1 MEVVQER
8 SSTTEQSWR
17 LEVGAEYE
25 SFAEFE
31 EDLKAFSDHNFMLFV
46 KAKSTKF
53 NRRDQDGPWRKAM
66 KLLPE
71 KLIYKYIRY
80 KCKHGGKRR
89 IEGRGIRPNQRSF
102 KLSCGAFLV
111 LAMDRKR
118 GKLCVT
124 QFSME
129 HNHEVSEAIY
139 KNYPE
144 NRRLM
149 HPQGTDG
156 EIFLNLKIDPTMDR
170 AYLNEFSGKRLTI
183 EDIYRMKQC
192 LPQLGPEDDVI
203 LSSIETLLEEDEKAT
218 VVLSVKDKV
227 LDYLYAQRSTQKK
240 ELEEYPDSVF
250 MDVMCKIKNK
260 VMPIVS
266 LMAVDN
272 KNQKHVIAQALV
284 QSSQRE
290 ILMSVL
296 EVFKSENENLC
307 PSLSVSNL
315 MKSYEDRTKD
325 LDYKVFL
332 DKTTV
337 SYSITKLVKEM
348 RDVSTDYAF
357 ELMIDE
363 LKESKSMTLEVKAKD
378 KENYEVID
386 NIIYSVTI
394 SQHSV
399 SCSCSFYANTNL
411 LCRHLFYLVSE
422 IKITDFHKEWI
433 PVKWQVSPK
442 SAVTQMASRAK
453 ASVKIKPLS
462 PEKVKKMRK
471 NNKFLEML
479 RVMKLMANMN
489 SILEPREY
497 CARFELLIQLHK
509 LWQDGKRASIDESV
523 KDIKWQEM
531 NRIFRNL
538 ADMSSYLEPKEY
550 KDRYDLLLELQ
561 ALWQEGK
568 KVSLVEY
575 REENDKNIQDSSS
588 RDELNNVIL
597 TGLDNKLEDKAVSGK
612 GNKLLRMMQK
622 TKSIKTADAFTQVTE
637 NIQEVLISKPVK
649 HPVCN
654 KSKSVTQ
661 LIPDTNSLPTVT
673 PTQGGLPFIDMTA
686 TPNPLPIKNE
696 IFTVINNVCSEKRI
710 YDGESFHDSMVI
722 YLEPN
727 TKPDMRPAVQ
737 VVVPPSLG
745 FDDITVKMEV
755 NDPPLLVPDSGL
767 SSVNR
772 RNTKQKLIS
781 ESHNDNQSVHF
792 TLPKPGKTHAMKKE
806 QVLLPNKRKVYA
818 GKELKKK
825 RRLCDDSQDFTARM
839 AEVNRFID
847 TQSNKEIQD
856 LLEESLNFN
865 YTKVQDANELKH
877 RCQCDAVLSLVDE
890 MQNIS
895 NGRILEAIIVAVI
908 QRCKILNVN
917 PKKSTAAYVLGA
929 SLLLYSYIHNL
940 RPIQTVLTLYPL
952 GIHEMSSP
960 QPQVYSEDIHIIVG
974 NMSIRQQSLQSLSP
988 GEHLDDQVIHAYL
1001 GLRAKL
1007 RNVGGANEVF
1017 IFPSQL
1023 ANVWETGDFSNWLF
1037 RNVDLSSFKW
1047 LLIPVKTEKHWFLL
1061 AGNVKRQT
1069 VTLLDSLYSTER
1081 RRKYFTLWKKYMM
1094 ERARALGPTDI
1105 KWRTC
1110 HTPST
1115 QQQQAYNCGVFILMN
1130 ADALLLNVPTLVMRN
1145 CHANNYRSFVLNQL
1159 LKHGQPVCEDLSS
1172 LYMS

>member
-1 MEVVQER
+1 MGEVVQER

-46 KAKSTKF
+46 KDKSAKLSK
-53 NRRDQDGPWRKAM
+53 RDQDGPRRKAV
-66 KLLPE
+66 KLFPE

-89 IEGRGIRPNQRSF
+89 FEGRGIRPNQRSF

-124 QFSME
+124 QFSTK

-156 EIFLNLKIDPTMDR
+156 EIFLNLKIDPTKDR

-192 LPQLGPEDDVI
+192 LPQPGPEEDVI

-218 VVLSVKDKV
+218 IILSVKDKI
-227 LDYLYAQRSTQKK
+227 LDYLYAQRSSEKK

-250 MDVMCKIKNK
+250 MDVMCKIKHR
-260 VMPIVS
+260 VMPIVT

-272 KNQKHVIAQALV
+272 RNQKHVIAQALV
-284 QSSQRE
+284 QSSQRD

-315 MKSYEDRTKD
+315 MKNYEDRTKD

-337 SYSITKLVKEM
+337 SYSITKLVKNV

-357 ELMIDE
+357 ELMVDE
-363 LKESKSMTLEVKAKD
+363 LKQSEGMTFEVKAKD
-378 KENYEVID
+378 EENYEVID
-386 NIIYSVTI
+386 NIVYSVTI

-399 SCSCSFYANTNL
+399 SCSCNFYANTNL
-411 LCRHLFYLVSE
+411 LCRHVFYLVSE
-422 IKITDFHKEWI
+422 KTNIEFNKEWI
-433 PVKWQVSPK
+433 PVKWQVSPA
-442 SAVTQMASRAK
+442 SAVAQMASRAK

-479 RVMKLMANMN
+479 RVMKLIANMN

-523 KDIKWQEM
+523 EDIKCQEK
-531 NRIFRNL
+531 NRIFRDL
-538 ADMSSYLEPKEY
+538 ADMSSYLGPKEY
-550 KDRYDLLLELQ
+550 KDRYDLLLKLQ

-575 REENDKNIQDSSS
+575 REENDKNIQNSSL
-588 RDELNNVIL
+588 RDELDNVIL
-597 TGLDNKLEDKAVSGK
+597 TGLDNELEDAAISEK
-612 GNKLLRMMQK
+612 GNELFRIMQK
-622 TKSIKTADAFTQVTE
+622 AKPVKTADAFTQVTE
-637 NIQEVLISKPVK
+637 NIQEVLISKPLK
-649 HPVCN
+649 HLDCN

-661 LIPDTNSLPTVT
+661 LIPNTNSLPTIT

-686 TPNPLPIKNE
+686 IPKPLPLKNE
-696 IFTVINNVCSEKRI
+696 IFTVDS
-710 YDGESFHDSMVI
+710 ESFHDSMVI

-755 NDPPLLVPDSGL
+755 NDPPLLVPDSVL

-772 RNTKQKLIS
+772 RNTKQKFIS

-792 TLPKPGKTHAMKKE
+792 TLSKPGETHAMKRE
-806 QVLLPNKRKVYA
+806 QVLLPNKRKVYTR
-818 GKELKKK
+818 KELNKK
-825 RRLCDDSQDFTARM
+825 RRLCDDSQDFTTRM
-839 AEVNRFID
+839 AGVNRFID
-847 TQSNKEIQD
+847 TQSNKDIQD
-856 LLEESLNFN
+856 LLEVSLNFN

-877 RCQCDAVLSLVDE
+877 RCQCNAVLSLVDE
-890 MQNIS
+890 MQNMS
-895 NGRILEAIIVAVI
+895 NGKILEAIIVAVI

-917 PKKSTAAYVLGA
+917 PKKSTNAYVLGA

-940 RPIQTVLTLYPL
+940 RPTQTVLTLYPL

-960 QPQVYSEDIHIIVG
+960 KPQVYSEDIHIIVG
-974 NMSIRQQSLQSLSP
+974 NMSIRQQSLQTLSP

-1023 ANVWETGDFSNWLF
+1023 ANIWETGDFGNWLF

-1047 LLIPVKTEKHWFLL
+1047 LLIPVKAEKHWFLL
-1061 AGNVKRQT
+1061 AGNVKSQT
-1069 VTLLDSLYSTER
+1069 VTMLDSLYSTER

-1105 KWRTC
+1105 EWRTC

-1115 QQQQAYNCGVFILMN
+1115 QQQEAYNCGVFILMN
-1130 ADALLLNVPTLVMRN
+1130 ADALLLNVPALVMRN

-1159 LKHGQPVCEDLSS
+1159 LKHGQPVSEDLSS